1 MVKRTEDGD
10 NRIDCNKILLCR
22 KEKGE
27 RKIKL
32 HRKGRSTNII
42 PREVQEKEGIKFLF
56 FFVGFFDYS
65 FLLFS
70 KKEKARGFLLSF
82 KEEKRQC
89 NVSACLRS
97 TMTPANMTSSGDI
110 YLDL

>member
-56 FFVGFFDYS
+56 FLLVFSIILFFFSAKKKKQEDFFY
-65 FLLFS
+65 LS
-70 KKEKARGFLLSF
+70 KKKKG
-82 KEEKRQC
+82 
-89 NVSACLRS
+89 NVTFRLV
-97 TMTPANMTSSGDI
+97 
-110 YLDL
+110 